1 MGGFTEAL
9 HPLLLVQ
16 LKDTGERH
24 RRRHE
29 VSTTNSE
36 GSVRRYGAGSEQF
49 EVVVIGGG
57 QAGLSVGYHLQQHG
71 RDFVV
76 LDTNDRIGDA
86 WRKRWDSLRL
96 FTPARY
102 DGLPGMPFPAPA
114 HMYPTKDEMADYLGA
129 YAARI
134 GLPVRTGVKVDGLS
148 RRDGRFI
155 VTAGD
160 LRFEAE
166 NVVVTTGGYHGPRV
180 PTFAP
185 ELDPGILQLHSS
197 EYRSPSQLR
206 EGGVL
211 VVGAGNSGAEIALD
225 VSRSHR
231 IYLSGRHPGSEPT
244 RPGSVADRLV
254 TPIIW
259 FFLSHVLTVNT
270 PPGRKAAAQ
279 LRNHGL
285 PLARVRPADLLAA
298 GVERIHARTVAA
310 RDGLPLLEDGR
321 VLDVTNVIW
330 CTGYRPEYGWIDLP
344 IFDDDGEPAH
354 ERGVVASVPGLYFV
368 GLFFLS
374 AASSSL
380 VGGVGRDAAYIAD
393 QIAVRAEM
401 ERHPER
407 RASGVAV

>member
-1 MGGFTEAL
+1 LSTENS
-9 HPLLLVQ
+9 
-16 LKDTGERH
+16 GEH
-24 RRRHE
+24 
-29 VSTTNSE
+29 
-36 GSVRRYGAGSEQF
+36 VRRSAVGSEQF
-49 EVVVIGGG
+49 EIVVIGGG
-57 QAGLSVGYHLQQHG
+57 QAGLSVGYHLQQQG

-76 LDTNDRIGDA
+76 LDTNDRIGEA

-129 YAARI
+129 YAARF
-134 GLPVRTGVKVDGLS
+134 GLPVRRGVKVDGLS

-166 NVVVTTGGYHGPRV
+166 NVVVATGGYHGPRV

-185 ELDPGILQLHSS
+185 ELGPDILQLHSS
-197 EYRSPSQLR
+197 EYRRPSQLR
-206 EGGVL
+206 EGDVL
-211 VVGAGNSGAEIALD
+211 VVGAGNSGAEISLD

-231 IYLSGRHPGSEPT
+231 VYLSGRHPGTEPT
-244 RPGSVADRLV
+244 RPGSGADRLV
-254 TPIIW
+254 TPVIW
-259 FFLSHVLTVNT
+259 FVLSHVLTVTT
-270 PPGRKAAAQ
+270 PIGRKAAAQ

-298 GVERIHARTVAA
+298 GVERIYARTVAA
-310 RDGLPLLEDGR
+310 RDGLPLLDDGR

-330 CTGYRPEYGWIDLP
+330 CTGYRPDFGWIDLP
-344 IFDDDGEPAH
+344 LFDDYGEPAH
-354 ERGVVASVPGLYFV
+354 ERGVVATVPGLYFV

-374 AASSSL
+374 AATSSL
-380 VGGVGRDAAYIAD
+380 VGGVGKDAAYIAD
-393 QIAVRAEM
+393 QIAARAGM
-401 ERHPER
+401 KR
-407 RASGVAV
+407 RLEGQAADVAV

>member
-1 MGGFTEAL
+1 M
-9 HPLLLVQ
+9 
-16 LKDTGERH
+16 
-24 RRRHE
+24 
-29 VSTTNSE
+29 NSE
-36 GSVRRYGAGSEQF
+36 GSVRRSIARAEQF

-57 QAGLSVGYHLQQHG
+57 QAGLSVGYHLQQQG

-129 YAARI
+129 YAARF
-134 GLPVRTGVKVDGLS
+134 GLPVRKGVKVDGLS
-148 RRDGRFI
+148 QRDGRF
-155 VTAGD
+155 VVKTGD

-166 NVVVTTGGYHGPRV
+166 NVVVATGGYHGPRV

-185 ELDPGILQLHSS
+185 ELDPDILQLHSS
-197 EYRSPSQLR
+197 EYRRPSQLS
-206 EGGVL
+206 EGDVL

-225 VSRSHR
+225 VSPSHR
-231 IYLSGRHPGSEPT
+231 VYLSGRHPGSEPT

-259 FFLSHVLTVNT
+259 FFFSHVLKVNT
-270 PPGRKAAAQ
+270 PLGRKAAAR

-285 PLARVRPADLLAA
+285 PLARIRPADLLAA

-310 RDGLPLLEDGR
+310 RDGLPLLDNGR

-330 CTGYRPEYGWIDLP
+330 CTGYRPEFGWIDLP
-344 IFDDDGEPAH
+344 ILDDDGEPAH
-354 ERGVVASVPGLYFV
+354 ERGVIATVPGLYFV

-374 AASSSL
+374 AATSSL

-393 QIAVRAEM
+393 QIAARAGL
-401 ERHPER
+401 ERRPEG

>member
-1 MGGFTEAL
+1 LSTENS
-9 HPLLLVQ
+9 
-16 LKDTGERH
+16 GEH
-24 RRRHE
+24 
-29 VSTTNSE
+29 
-36 GSVRRYGAGSEQF
+36 VRRSAVGSEQF
-49 EVVVIGGG
+49 EIVVIGGG
-57 QAGLSVGYHLQQHG
+57 QAGLSVGYHLQQQG

-76 LDTNDRIGDA
+76 LDTNDRIGEA

-102 DGLPGMPFPAPA
+102 DGLPGMPFPAQA

-129 YAARI
+129 YAARF
-134 GLPVRTGVKVDGLS
+134 GLPVRRGVKVDGLS

-166 NVVVTTGGYHGPRV
+166 NVVVATGGYHGPKV

-185 ELDPGILQLHSS
+185 ELDPDILQLHSS
-197 EYRSPSQLR
+197 EYRRPSHLQ

-211 VVGAGNSGAEIALD
+211 VVGAANSGAEIALD

-231 IYLSGRHPGSEPT
+231 VYLSGRHPGTEPT
-244 RPGSVADRLV
+244 RPGSGADRLV
-254 TPIIW
+254 TPVIW
-259 FFLSHVLTVNT
+259 FVLSHVLTVTT
-270 PPGRKAAAQ
+270 PIGRKAAAQ

-298 GVERIHARTVAA
+298 GVERIYARTVAA
-310 RDGLPLLEDGR
+310 RDGLPLLDDGR

-330 CTGYRPEYGWIDLP
+330 CTGYRPDFGWIDLP
-344 IFDDDGEPAH
+344 LFDDDGEPAH
-354 ERGVVASVPGLYFV
+354 ERGVVATVPGLYFV

-374 AASSSL
+374 AATSSL
-380 VGGVGRDAAYIAD
+380 VGGVGKDAAYIAD
-393 QIAVRAEM
+393 QIAARAGM
-401 ERHPER
+401 KR
-407 RASGVAV
+407 RLEGQAADVAV

>member
-9 HPLLLVQ
+9 PLLLLVQ
-16 LKDTGERH
+16 LKDTGERYP
-24 RRRHE
+24 RRHE
-29 VSTTNSE
+29 MSTENSGE
-36 GSVRRYGAGSEQF
+36 HVRRSAVGSEQF
-49 EVVVIGGG
+49 DVVVIGGG
-57 QAGLSVGYHLQQHG
+57 QAGLSVGYHLQQQG

-102 DGLPGMPFPAPA
+102 DGLPGMPFPAPT
-114 HMYPTKDEMADYLGA
+114 HIYPTKDEMADYLGA
-129 YAARI
+129 YAARF

-166 NVVVTTGGYHGPRV
+166 NVVVATGGYHGPRV
-180 PTFAP
+180 PSFAP
-185 ELDPGILQLHSS
+185 ELDSDILQLHSS
-197 EYRSPSQLR
+197 EYRGPSQLS
-206 EGGVL
+206 EGDVL

-225 VSRSHR
+225 VARSHKVC
-231 IYLSGRHPGSEPT
+231 LSGRHPGSEPT

-259 FFLSHVLTVNT
+259 FVFSHVLTVGT
-270 PPGRKAAAQ
+270 PLGRKAAAQ

-310 RDGLPLLEDGR
+310 RDGLPLLDDGR
-321 VLDVTNVIW
+321 VLDVKNVIW
-330 CTGYRPEYGWIDLP
+330 CTGYRPGFGWIDLP
-344 IFDDDGEPAH
+344 IFDDEGEPKH
-354 ERGVVASVPGLYFV
+354 ERGVITTVPGLYFV

-374 AASSSL
+374 AATSSL

-393 QIAVRAEM
+393 QMAARAER
-401 ERHPER
+401 ERRPEG